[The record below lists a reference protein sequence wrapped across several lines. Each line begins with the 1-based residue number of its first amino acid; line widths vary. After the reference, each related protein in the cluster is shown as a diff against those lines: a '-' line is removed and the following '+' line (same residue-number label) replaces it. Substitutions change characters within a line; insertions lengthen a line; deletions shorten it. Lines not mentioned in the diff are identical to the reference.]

1 MDSENE
7 TCDSITW
14 LGVSFSVARLCD
26 FSKIFTRT
34 YKTLCCPHM
43 LKSGQSKTIKEG
55 STILATAEPLEIAL
69 LYVRVRNSSDIEEHN
84 ELGATGSSS
93 RKLSIILALTMS
105 S

>member
-1 MDSENE
+1 
-7 TCDSITW
+7 
-14 LGVSFSVARLCD
+14 
-26 FSKIFTRT
+26 
-34 YKTLCCPHM
+34 M